1 MRLAPASAPAFHPRR
16 IDSFPE
22 GLERGIEAAAHV
34 QSVQQAWLFIVL
46 LKDIGA
52 G

>member
-1 MRLAPASAPAFHPRR
+1 MRLAPVDDRVPTPRR

-22 GLERGIEAAAHV
+22 GLERGIEATAHV
-34 QSVQQAWLFIVL
+34 QSVQQVWLFIVL
-46 LKDIGA
+46 EDIGA